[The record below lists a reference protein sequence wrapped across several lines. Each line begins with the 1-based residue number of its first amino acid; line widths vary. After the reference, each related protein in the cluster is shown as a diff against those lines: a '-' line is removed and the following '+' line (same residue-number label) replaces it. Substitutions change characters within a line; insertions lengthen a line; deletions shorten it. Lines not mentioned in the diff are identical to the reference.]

1 MKFFLVMT
9 WILISSSITLANTEL
24 FKIEPYTIRADNGDI
39 HLKFQLNKPAK
50 VNIIAYREN
59 NENQTT
65 FNQEMDLK
73 EEKLVSV
80 RLGEQNCDNTLG
92 YKISFVEKSRKIN
105 VLNRQVPSFKCEWN
119 DEFIF
124 GFISDTQQGTEK
136 HKSVAKVIVEH
147 LKNTKLNFLL
157 HTGDLVHHG
166 GLNDEWL
173 NYFSVA
179 QSYLKG
185 TPIIAAV
192 GNHEYYDTEENS
204 FVPSS
209 FMNYMRWE
217 GSQEIGY
224 LTTIFPHFQ
233 LVIINSNFEEI
244 KKGYSKQIKWLENT
258 LSEAQEKGRPVIV
271 AMHHPP
277 FASSIMNV
285 TPEINTLQEE
295 FVPLFEKYGVKMVLN
310 GHTHMYERSF
320 KDGVH
325 YVIAGPAGG
334 ARAMPLG
341 VNPYQVYSHFLA
353 MTFSTIT
360 VNHQSIE
367 LKTWDEENELIDSVS
382 IPLK

>member
-1 MKFFLVMT
+1 MKFFLVFAWV
-9 WILISSSITLANTEL
+9 WISTSVTFANNEP
-24 FKIEPYTIRADNGDI
+24 FKIVPYTVRADNGDI
-39 HLKFQLNKPAK
+39 HLKFQLNKPGR

-59 NENQTT
+59 DENHTT
-65 FNQEMDLK
+65 FNEEIDLK
-73 EEKLVSV
+73 EGNLASI
-80 RLGEQNCDNTLG
+80 RLGEQNCDDTLG
-92 YKISFVEKSRKIN
+92 YKISIVEKSKKID
-105 VLNRQVPSFKCEWN
+105 VLNRKLPTFKCKWD

-136 HKSVAKVIVEH
+136 HISVSKVIEEH

-157 HTGDLVHHG
+157 HTGDLVHYG

-179 QSYLKG
+179 QTYLKG

-192 GNHEYYDTEENS
+192 GNHEYYETEEKT

-209 FMNYMRWE
+209 FMQYMRWK

-224 LTTIFPHFQ
+224 LTAIFPHFQ
-233 LVIINSNFEEI
+233 LVIINSNFNEISEGYDKQKKWVEE
-244 KKGYSKQIKWLENT
+244 T
-258 LSEAQEKGRPVIV
+258 LSEAQDKGRPVVV

-277 FASSIMNV
+277 FAASIMNV
-285 TPEINTLQEE
+285 TTEINTLQDE
-295 FVPLFEKYGVKMVLN
+295 FVPLFEKYGVKLVLN

-341 VNPYQVYSHFLA
+341 INPYQVYSHFLA
-353 MTFSTIT
+353 MTFSTIKI
-360 VNHQSIE
+360 NHQGIE
-367 LKTWDEENELIDSVS
+367 LKTWDEENELIDSVK